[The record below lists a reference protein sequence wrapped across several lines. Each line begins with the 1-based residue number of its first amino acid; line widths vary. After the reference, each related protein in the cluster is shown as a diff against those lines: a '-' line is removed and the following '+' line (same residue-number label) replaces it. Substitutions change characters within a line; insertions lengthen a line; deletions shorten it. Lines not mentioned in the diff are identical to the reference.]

1 MAGDVFSKDYK
12 EPSEEFLKKKRE
24 IRTKATLSA
33 MKEGYRDNVEK
44 ERGKEWYDQ
53 ALNLGLD
60 HATKGGAYTGGEVR
74 AEMRHGRGDKT
85 VDEMREYY
93 QGLIDDGVKFNGNA
107 RDFLA
112 DKHGLIFPESGGGE
126 ETNPKTPETPAP
138 SEPSTPAPTPTTITE
153 ETNQSIDYQPP
164 QLGYPGFG
172 SQIQNVNQDNDIT
185 SNVTGDNN
193 TVTNTQDNSIKQ
205 YGGGFSP
212 AARSKYLRDKY
223 VADVSRFVRA

>member
-1 MAGDVFSKDYK
+1 MAGDVFSKDYQ
-12 EPSEEFLKKKRE
+12 EPSEEYLKKKRE
-24 IRTKATLSA
+24 KRTQATLSA

-44 ERGKEWYDQ
+44 NRGKEWYDK

-74 AEMRHGRGDKT
+74 AEMRNGRGDKT

-126 ETNPKTPETPAP
+126 PKPGKPETPETPDA
-138 SEPSTPAPTPTTITE
+138 STPTPTPTTE

-172 SQIQNVNQDNDIT
+172 GQIQNVNQDNDII
-185 SNVTGDNN
+185 SNVTGNDN

-212 AARSKYLRDKY
+212 AARSKYLRDRY